1 MTTIS
6 PKLVVQ
12 LRQSTGLGMNECKAA
27 LEEAGG
33 DLNTAIDN
41 LRKKGVKAGVA
52 SRTATE
58 GRLFVKKS
66 SDGKSAVIT
75 EVLCNT
81 DFTARSEPIT
91 QLLTLAADKALAGG
105 DASNDAG
112 LKDLLTNVAQKTGE
126 NVTLGRVKRL
136 KNPEGKVGG
145 FLYSVTNKIA
155 VLVSASANASD
166 ELLNDLCLHLTAYKP
181 VALGLTREAVPADV
195 VAKEKEI
202 AVERAKATG
211 KPQAIAEKIAEGQLA
226 SFFKERV
233 LPEQEFINPE
243 KFKGTIADLLK
254 KHGATLNEFV
264 RVEIGLD

>member
-1 MTTIS
+1 MAQITAQ
-6 PKLVVQ
+6 LVNQ

-27 LEEAGG
+27 LVEADG
-33 DLNTAIDN
+33 DLETAISN

-52 SRTATE
+52 ARAASE

-66 SDGKSAVIT
+66 ADGKSAVIT

-91 QLLTLAADKALAGG
+91 QLLTIAADKALSGG
-105 DASNDAG
+105 DAHNDVG

-126 NVTLGRVKRL
+126 NVTLGRVKVL
-136 KNPEGKVGG
+136 KNPGGKVGG

-155 VLVSASANASD
+155 VLASTSANASD
-166 ELLNDLCLHLTAYKP
+166 ELINDLCLHLTAYKP
-181 VALGLTREAVPADV
+181 VALGLTREAVPANV
-195 VAKEKEI
+195 IAKEKEI

-254 KHGATLNEFV
+254 KNEVTMNEFV

>member
-52 SRTATE
+52 ARAASE
-58 GRLFVKKS
+58 GRLFFKKAA
-66 SDGKSAVIT
+66 DGKSAVVT

-91 QLLTLAADKALAGG
+91 QLLTLAADKALAGS
-105 DASNDAG
+105 DPSNDAG
-112 LKDLLTNVAQKTGE
+112 LKDILTNVAQKTGE
-126 NVTLGRVKRL
+126 NVTLGRVKVL
-136 KNPEGKVGG
+136 KNPSGKVGG
-145 FLYSVTNKIA
+145 FLYTVTNKIA

-181 VALGLTREAVPADV
+181 VALGLTRESVPADII
-195 VAKEKEI
+195 AKEKEI